1 MPAVLDLSARLTGIL
16 REVAAALASPGEAAL
31 LAAEPALSRAVDE
44 LRSALRSADRIEPAD
59 RDALLA
65 EILRART
72 ELVRCRTLGESAT
85 SLAGTMLAALGH
97 EQYGGAGRVAAAP
110 ASRGTQMQA
119 RL

>member
-16 REVAAALASPGEAAL
+16 REVAAALASPNEAAL
-31 LAAEPALSRAVDE
+31 LAAEPALSHAVED
-44 LRSALRSADRIEPAD
+44 LRSGLQSAGGVEPAD
-59 RDALLA
+59 RHPLLA

-85 SLAGTMLAALGH
+85 GLAGTLLAALGH
-97 EQYGGAGRVAAAP
+97 EEYGGAGKVAAVP
-110 ASRGTQMQA
+110 ASRGTRMQA